1 MENDREKIFLTS
13 KLLQLQKA
21 NAWWSNCA
29 GIWRKRWMVMRNQ
42 RNQLRGEIKNFRT
55 THDVIL
61 LECTKLKEANN
72 SLKKE
77 LEKIKV
83 LKTIAFIEESFE
95 NKKSEIMYNKLQT
108 NLSTEISPKKE
119 LSIEYGNDYRNN
131 LKFQKIKTLL
141 LAYCDQYSS
150 IKNENESLRTLCSQ
164 ILKMVHYQE
173 KQNSQTSFNVANKSL
188 LQHEINLLQHED
200 KKCHKLFQKD
210 NLRDNSNRSQECAF
224 NKWSQRE
231 NSNEWF
237 KRKQSEDDSINT
249 WQLFSQFIKEEE
261 ETCNENINQTFN
273 AETLSTDHFEEIN
286 QNSDKQNFQMKKQQ
300 QVETDI
306 RLWNLTKA
314 LEKIIH
320 QNERMQDEL
329 KI

>member
-1 MENDREKIFLTS
+1 MENDNREKIFLTS

-55 THDVIL
+55 NHDVIL

-72 SLKKE
+72 LLKKE
-77 LEKIKV
+77 LEKVKL

-95 NKKSEIMYNKLQT
+95 NKKSEIMYNKLQS
-108 NLSTEISPKKE
+108 NLSTEISQKKE
-119 LSIEYGNDYRNN
+119 LPIEYTDDYRNN

-150 IKNENESLRTLCSQ
+150 IKNENESLRTLCRQ
-164 ILKMVHYQE
+164 ILKMVHYE
-173 KQNSQTSFNVANKSL
+173 KQKNQTSFNVVNKSF
-188 LQHEINLLQHED
+188 LQHKD
-200 KKCHKLFQKD
+200 KICHKLFQKD
-210 NLRDNSNRSQECAF
+210 NLYDHSNRLLQEGAF

-237 KRKQSEDDSINT
+237 KRKQSEDDLINT
-249 WQLFSQFIKEEE
+249 WQLFSHFIKEEE
-261 ETCNENINQTFN
+261 EKCNENVNQTFN
-273 AETLSTDHFEEIN
+273 AETLSTNHFEEID
-286 QNSDKQNFQMKKQQ
+286 QNSDKQNFQMKKKQ

-329 KI
+329 